1 MLITFVVVMAVASAA
16 SVLRMRLAAVNHS
29 ADLGRM
35 SEQWLG
41 EHRAAHGS

>member
-1 MLITFVVVMAVASAA
+1 MRSAA
-16 SVLRMRLAAVNHS
+16 IDHS

-41 EHRAAHGS
+41 EHRAAHDS